1 VFNRSACEHLEHLE
15 HHIALK
21 TMERNKQNEVYMR
34 IREAVEYIGVAMRAM
49 RGYIAEGEYCVNEGV
64 HPQNRNDYWGYDLT
78 PRFFN
83 FLKR

>member
-1 VFNRSACEHLEHLE
+1 
-15 HHIALK
+15 
-21 TMERNKQNEVYMR
+21 MR

>member
-49 RGYIAEGEYCVNEGV
+49 RGYIAEGEYCVNEG
-64 HPQNRNDYWGYDLT
+64 YT
-78 PRFFN
+78 PKIEMTIGVMTLHRD
-83 FLKR
+83 FLIF